1 MLEREFKYF
10 RDNQN
15 ELVKKYLDKY
25 IGIVGEEVK
34 GAYDDVG
41 TAYQESIKL
50 YKPGSFLIQQC
61 KPGKDAYTQTFHSRV
76 RFDHV

>member
-1 MLEREFKYF
+1 MLDKEFKYF

-15 ELVKKYLDKY
+15 ELVEKYLNQY
-25 IGIVGEEVK
+25 IVIVGEEVK

-41 TAYQESIKL
+41 TAYQRSIKQ
-50 YKPGSFLIQQC
+50 YEPGSFLIQHC